1 VGHAVL
7 QGPDRRAG
15 DRGSPARRRLRPV
28 DGKAWAGRLWFLQM
42 GMLLYSLRNANGY
55 YTQMGAAPLDGLKA
69 LLYSEGEYPPR
80 MRDAVVRAFLWE
92 AELSLTCGRKAA
104 PKGDAHYATGSLFRT
119 VCSWVQVPCALNS
132 RYLMYEKGA
141 LGPVEGF
148 ESSPP
153 EMPPRVAEIYRLLGE
168 GHAEE
173 AYQRADALHG
183 EVARLASGVRPTA
196 GVGR

>member
-1 VGHAVL
+1 
-7 QGPDRRAG
+7 
-15 DRGSPARRRLRPV
+15 
-28 DGKAWAGRLWFLQM
+28 M

-119 VCSWVQVPCALNS
+119 VCSWVQVPCALNG
-132 RYLMYEKGA
+132 RYLMNGKGA
-141 LGPVEGF
+141 LGPMGGARAARRRRRLGSRRYTGSWVRGMRKRRI
-148 ESSPP
+148 SGPMRCMARSLGWPAACGPP
-153 EMPPRVAEIYRLLGE
+153 PA
-168 GHAEE
+168 
-173 AYQRADALHG
+173 
-183 EVARLASGVRPTA
+183 
-196 GVGR
+196 